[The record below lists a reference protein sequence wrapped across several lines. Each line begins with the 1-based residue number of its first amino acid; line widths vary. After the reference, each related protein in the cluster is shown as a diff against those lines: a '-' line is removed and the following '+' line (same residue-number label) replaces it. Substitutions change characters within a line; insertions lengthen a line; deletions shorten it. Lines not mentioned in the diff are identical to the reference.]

1 MPFGDCICCG
11 WLQAIKGTS
20 MKMPDDKRPDEKTI
34 PAEETNTAAAMTSRR
49 QAIGVMGTT
58 AAAAGM
64 ASAGLPALGA
74 SAQAAA
80 ETPLRVPLPPPVLVP
95 RGDLVNVLEYEPQ
108 ARLVLG
114 PAKVAP
120 ILGSDRTITDRITLR
135 PRMNIPTRDLDLTST
150 LFGDQHFTPI
160 IVAPVAD
167 QKRFHPDG
175 EVAMAQGASAAKAA
189 MVVSSDASLP
199 LATIAQAATTP
210 LWLQVYAKSPKV
222 KDVLAEAHAANAR
235 AVVVT
240 VNAGTSAARPAQPA
254 DAPIDWAAVDA
265 VVKDTSLP
273 VIVKGITRP
282 QDARQAVAHG
292 AKGVVV
298 SNYRGGN
305 AAALKGTLLLVAPVV
320 QAVGDQIPVLV
331 DGSFRRGTDIL
342 KALGFGAKAV
352 LIGRPVM
359 WGLAAYGADG
369 VQGVVEMLQTELAR
383 YMCMCGRPSLAA
395 VDPSL
400 LRVHAA
406 LATGRN
412 THG

>member
-1 MPFGDCICCG
+1 MI
-11 WLQAIKGTS
+11 
-20 MKMPDDKRPDEKTI
+20 MPDDEAIVAEKTSS
-34 PAEETNTAAAMTSRR
+34 PTAMTSRR
-49 QAIGVMGTT
+49 QTIGVMGTT
-58 AAAAGM
+58 VAASMVGATM
-64 ASAGLPALGA
+64 PALGA
-74 SAQAAA
+74 PAQTPAATA
-80 ETPLRVPLPPPVLVP
+80 LGVPLPPPALVP
-95 RGDLVNVLEYEPQ
+95 QADLVDVLEYEPQ

-114 PAKVAP
+114 PAKIAP
-120 ILGSDRTITDRITLR
+120 ILGSDRSVTDRITLR

-160 IVAPVAD
+160 IVGPIAD

-175 EVAMAQGASAAKAA
+175 EVAMARGASAAKAA

-222 KDVLAEAHAANAR
+222 KDVLAEASAAK
-235 AVVVT
+235 AVIVT
-240 VNAGTSAARPAQPA
+240 VNAGTSASGPATPASAR
-254 DAPIDWAAVDA
+254 IDWAAVDA
-265 VVKDTSLP
+265 VVKATSLP

-282 QDARQAVAHG
+282 EDAKEAVARG

-298 SNYRGGN
+298 SNYRGGH
-305 AAALKGTLLLVAPVV
+305 AAALTGTLLLVAPVV

-342 KALGFGAKAV
+342 KALGSGAKGV

-395 VDPSL
+395 VNSSL
-400 LRVHAA
+400 LRVHAP
-406 LATGRN
+406 LPTVRN
-412 THG
+412 KHA

>member
-1 MPFGDCICCG
+1 
-11 WLQAIKGTS
+11 
-20 MKMPDDKRPDEKTI
+20 MPDDETILDEKASSLTGI
-34 PAEETNTAAAMTSRR
+34 TSRR
-49 QAIGVMGTT
+49 QAIGVGT
-58 AAAAGM
+58 AVAAGM
-64 ASAGLPALGA
+64 VGATMPALGA
-74 SAQAAA
+74 TAQDPAT
-80 ETPLRVPLPPPVLVP
+80 TPLRVPVPLPALVP
-95 RGDLVNVLEYEPQ
+95 RADLVDVLEYETQ

-120 ILGSDRTITDRITLR
+120 ILGSDRTVTDRITLR

-160 IVAPVAD
+160 IVGPIAD

-175 EVAMAQGASAAKAA
+175 EVATARGASAAKAA
-189 MVVSSDASLP
+189 MVVSSDASVP
-199 LATIAQAATTP
+199 LAKIAQAATTP
-210 LWLQVYAKSPKV
+210 MWLQVYAKSPKV
-222 KDVLAEAHAANAR
+222 KDVLAEASAAKAK
-235 AVVVT
+235 AVIVT
-240 VNAGTSAARPAQPA
+240 INAGTSANGPATSA
-254 DAPIDWAAVDA
+254 SAHIDWAGVDA
-265 VVKDTSLP
+265 VVNGTSLP

-282 QDARQAVAHG
+282 EDAKEAVARG

-305 AAALKGTLLLVAPVV
+305 AAALTGTLLHVAPVV
-320 QAVGDQIPVLV
+320 QAISDQIPVLV

-342 KALGFGAKAV
+342 KALAFGAKGV
-352 LIGRPVM
+352 LIGRPVI
-359 WGLAAYGADG
+359 WGLAAYGAEG

-400 LRVHAA
+400 IRVHGPLSAA
-406 LATGRN
+406 RN